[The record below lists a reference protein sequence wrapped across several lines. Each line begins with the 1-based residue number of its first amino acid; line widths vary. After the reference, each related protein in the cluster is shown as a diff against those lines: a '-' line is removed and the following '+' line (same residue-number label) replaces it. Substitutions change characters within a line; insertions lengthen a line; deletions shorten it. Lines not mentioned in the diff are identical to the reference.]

1 MKNIRQF
8 MIWMAGIIM
17 ITVPSCDLLAPAT
30 VNQSIT
36 GTERRLVVLLDAT
49 GSMTMTRPADPVN
62 PNRFDAARSVSID
75 DLIAFA
81 GDATNPLTGVR
92 IFTFH
97 NTGITEQIPPN
108 PDPDTEANPD
118 PDGDGWFAP
127 DFIRKLILRLP
138 MPTGLTPLAGSMCD
152 AIDVFAD
159 RAPPPFPADTIKT
172 LATYSDGGENNTSP
186 LSECFDL
193 DRATWQSKVTTH
205 LLNAGVVFNGTLFTD
220 ATLLASA
227 PNPETTELAGLGR
240 APTPAL
246 SGLSDAEFFASLA
259 KATGGTFRTVTDN
272 ERLPVFA
279 DLNDD
284 SAVDRTD
291 AILLARQF
299 GQPAD
304 PRFDLN
310 NDGVIDFNDYL
321 IVISR
326 LGVGS
331 GNPDPYAPRDPVVCK
346 NSEVVIDGQ
355 VIENAG
361 ITITTHDA
369 SCKGVTI
376 RNSLIVSGQNALTIV
391 GATQVTVDNSI
402 IVGQDDAITLR
413 GVARLSAANSVFHG
427 KTDLRGQIKLT
438 DRGGNVFE

>member
-1 MKNIRQF
+1 M
-8 MIWMAGIIM
+8 
-17 ITVPSCDLLAPAT
+17 CDVT
-30 VNQSIT
+30 D
-36 GTERRLVVLLDAT
+36 RF
-49 GSMTMTRPADPVN
+49 ADPT
-62 PNRFDAARSVSID
+62 
-75 DLIAFA
+75 L
-81 GDATNPLTGVR
+81 
-92 IFTFH
+92 
-97 NTGITEQIPPN
+97 PP
-108 PDPDTEANPD
+108 
-118 PDGDGWFAP
+118 
-127 DFIRKLILRLP
+127 I
-138 MPTGLTPLAGSMCD
+138 
-152 AIDVFAD
+152 
-159 RAPPPFPADTIKT
+159 PADTVKT

-186 LSECFDL
+186 LNECFDL
-193 DRATWQSKVTTH
+193 DTATWQTKVQTH

-220 ATLLASA
+220 VSSFAAPSK
-227 PNPETTELAGLGR
+227 PNPEATELAKLGQ

-259 KATGGTFRTVTDN
+259 RATGGTFRIIRDDQPV
-272 ERLPVFA
+272 PVFA
-279 DLNDD
+279 DVSGD

-326 LGVGS
+326 LGLGS
-331 GNPDPYAPRDPVVCK
+331 GKPDPYAPRDPVVCK

-376 RNSLIVSGQNALTIV
+376 RNSLIVSGQNAITID
-391 GATQVTVDNSI
+391 GAVQVTVDNSI
-402 IVGQDDAITLR
+402 IVGQDTAITLH

-427 KTDLRGQIKLT
+427 KTDVRGQIKLT